1 MMLIPNSFR
10 GIADNRSASVPPG
23 SRTTAETMLVSS
35 R

>member
-10 GIADNRSASVPPG
+10 GIVDSRFASVPPG
-23 SRTTAETMLVSS
+23 YRTTAETMLVSS